1 MRRSLIAP
9 LSPHEEVA
17 LRRIALGL
25 TPTHELS
32 ARAIVRLKNLAL
44 IEDSEAG
51 LRLTDVGRQRYRTL
65 PGAMPAELP
74 VAQEQLARALA
85 RYVEEAKN

>member
-32 ARAIVRLKNLAL
+32 ARAIVRLKNLSL
-44 IEDSEAG
+44 IEDSETG

-65 PGAMPAELP
+65 PGAKAGELP
-74 VAQEQLARALA
+74 VAQEQLAQILST
-85 RYVEEAKN
+85 YIEEAKH